1 MYFQAKKT
9 KKHKTKNK
17 TTTTI
22 KKKQSCLCINC
33 QNPYLLLPPLNHHG
47 ISKKAETTWVT
58 NRLCISVRIGKNIS
72 GAWRLQIVH
81 KRLKRGL
88 HVLIILNLS
97 KLYGNVSSILVILFL
112 NIELMFATILLGF
125 FWWKNPTM
133 ASTLSLI
140 FYRILLCDLKMK
152 CNQLIFWG

>member
-1 MYFQAKKT
+1 MHFQAKQKQ
-9 KKHKTKNK
+9 KKQNK
-17 TTTTI
+17 KQNNNNN

-47 ISKKAETTWVT
+47 ISKKAETTWIT

-88 HVLIILNLS
+88 HMLIILNLS
-97 KLYGNVSSILVILFL
+97 KIYGNVSSIMVILFL
-112 NIELMFATILLGF
+112 NIELMFATILLVF
-125 FWWKNPTM
+125 F
-133 ASTLSLI
+133 
-140 FYRILLCDLKMK
+140 FFDERIL
-152 CNQLIFWG
+152 QWQVHWA